1 MSVYALA
8 GFCVPGNVGSSY
20 AISPVC
26 GLEWVRGGSGVVN
39 AVSAIIISQQ
49 WCNNPKNPRR
59 AVGYVQQGGAGGAG
73 GSYLAPSV
81 RNGAIVGT
89 KEGPAG
95 PNVHVNGMA
104 EDRFK

>member
-1 MSVYALA
+1 VYVLA
-8 GFCVPGNVGSSY
+8 GFFTPGNVGSSY

-89 KEGPAG
+89 KEAPAG
-95 PNVHVNGMA
+95 PNVRVNGMA
-104 EDRFK
+104 EVRFK

>member
-1 MSVYALA
+1 MLA
-8 GFCVPGNVGSSY
+8 GCFTPGNAGSSY

-26 GLEWVRGGSGVVN
+26 GLEWVR
-39 AVSAIIISQQ
+39 
-49 WCNNPKNPRR
+49 
-59 AVGYVQQGGAGGAG
+59 GGAGGAG

-89 KEGPAG
+89 KEAPAG
-95 PNVHVNGMA
+95 PNVRVNGMA

>member
-1 MSVYALA
+1 MYALA
-8 GFCVPGNVGSSY
+8 GFFAPGNVGSSY

-59 AVGYVQQGGAGGAG
+59 AVGYVQQGAPVA
-73 GSYLAPSV
+73 LADPTWRRACV
-81 RNGAIVGT
+81 
-89 KEGPAG
+89 
-95 PNVHVNGMA
+95 MA
-104 EDRFK
+104 QSLALRRRRLARTCT

>member
-1 MSVYALA
+1 MLA
-8 GFCVPGNVGSSY
+8 AIFTPGNAGSSY

-26 GLEWVRGGSGVVN
+26 GLEWVR
-39 AVSAIIISQQ
+39 
-49 WCNNPKNPRR
+49 
-59 AVGYVQQGGAGGAG
+59 GGAGGAG

-89 KEGPAG
+89 KEAPAG
-95 PNVHVNGMA
+95 PNVRVNGMA

>member
-1 MSVYALA
+1 MLA
-8 GFCVPGNVGSSY
+8 GFFTPGNAGSSY

-26 GLEWVRGGSGVVN
+26 GLEWVR
-39 AVSAIIISQQ
+39 
-49 WCNNPKNPRR
+49 
-59 AVGYVQQGGAGGAG
+59 GGAG

-89 KEGPAG
+89 KEAPAG
-95 PNVHVNGMA
+95 PNVRVNGMA

>member
-1 MSVYALA
+1 MYVLA
-8 GFCVPGNVGSSY
+8 GFFTPGNAGSSY

-26 GLEWVRGGSGVVN
+26 GLEWVR
-39 AVSAIIISQQ
+39 
-49 WCNNPKNPRR
+49 
-59 AVGYVQQGGAGGAG
+59 GGAGGAG

-89 KEGPAG
+89 KEAPAG
-95 PNVHVNGMA
+95 PNVRVNGMA

>member
-1 MSVYALA
+1 MLA
-8 GFCVPGNVGSSY
+8 GFFTPGNVGSSY

-26 GLEWVRGGSGVVN
+26 GLEGVR
-39 AVSAIIISQQ
+39 
-49 WCNNPKNPRR
+49 
-59 AVGYVQQGGAGGAG
+59 GGAGGAG

-89 KEGPAG
+89 KEAPAG
-95 PNVHVNGMA
+95 PNVRVNGMA